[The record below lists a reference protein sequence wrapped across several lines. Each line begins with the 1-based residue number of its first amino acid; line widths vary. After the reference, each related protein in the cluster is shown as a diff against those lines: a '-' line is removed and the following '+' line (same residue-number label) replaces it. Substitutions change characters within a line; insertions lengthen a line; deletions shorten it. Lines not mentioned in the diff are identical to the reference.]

1 VGFVSFFEGKNRLVG
16 IVVAAG
22 LGVLVLAAF
31 VSLRAAKVP
40 VRAEK
45 AVRETISNTISTNGK
60 IEPVQN
66 FEAHAPVAT
75 TVRKIFV
82 HEGDWVK
89 KGQLLLQLEDAD
101 IRAQAARAV
110 TQLRS
115 AQADLTAVNTG
126 GTHEEV
132 LTNQAELVKA
142 RTEREAAQRNL
153 TAMQNLQ
160 QRGAASPAEV
170 EEAGNRLKRAE
181 AQFNLL
187 EQKEKGR
194 YSRPEVS
201 RAQAQAAEG
210 SATYAAAQSLL
221 RDANV
226 RAERDG
232 MVYSLPVREGQYVT
246 AGDLLVQVADLATVQ
261 LRAFVDEPEI
271 GRLAKGQKVTVTW
284 DALPGR
290 SWEGTLTR
298 VPTTVSLRGTRTVG
312 ELTCEV
318 ANPDMKLL
326 PNVNVAVLVITAR
339 HENALTIPREAVRD
353 EAGKRYVFEIVDGEL
368 KRREVET
375 SVSNLTRIEIAR
387 GLKDQAQVALGSETV
402 ETLREGM
409 PVRVVR

>member
-1 VGFVSFFEGKNRLVG
+1 MSLLAGRNRLLG
-16 IVVAAG
+16 IVIAAG
-22 LGVLVLAAF
+22 LGVFVLAAF
-31 VSLRAAKVP
+31 VSLRGAKVP
-40 VRAEK
+40 VRAEA

-60 IEPVQN
+60 IEPLEN

-75 TVRKIFV
+75 TVRKLYV

-89 KGQLLLQLEDAD
+89 KGQLLLRLEDAD

-110 TQLRS
+110 AQLRS
-115 AQADLTAVNTG
+115 AQADLTAVRTG

-142 RTEREAAQRNL
+142 RTERDAAERNL
-153 TAMQNLQ
+153 AAMQNLLR
-160 QRGAASPAEV
+160 RGAAAPAEV
-170 EEAGNRLKRAE
+170 EEAENRMKRAQ
-181 AQFNLL
+181 AQVHLL
-187 EQKEKGR
+187 EQKQQGR

-210 SATYAAAQSLL
+210 SATYAAAATLL

-232 MVYSLPVREGQYVT
+232 MVYSLPVREGQYVNP
-246 AGDLLVQVADLATVQ
+246 GDLLVQVANLSTVQ

-290 SWEGTLTR
+290 GWEGTLTR
-298 VPTTVSLRGTRTVG
+298 VPTTVTLRGTRTVG

-318 ANPDMKLL
+318 ANPEMKLL
-326 PNVNVAVLVITAR
+326 PNVNVSVLVITAR

-353 EAGKRYVFEIVDGEL
+353 EGGKRYVFEIVDGEL

-375 SVSNLTRIEIAR
+375 AVSNLTRIEVTR
-387 GLKDQAQVALGSETV
+387 GLKEQAQVALGSESV

-409 PVRVVR
+409 PVRVVRR

>member
-1 VGFVSFFEGKNRLVG
+1 LVSFFAGRNRLLG
-16 IVVAAG
+16 IVLAAG

-31 VSLRAAKVP
+31 VSLRGARVP
-40 VRAEK
+40 VRAET

-60 IEPVQN
+60 IEPLEN

-75 TVRKIFV
+75 TVRKLYV

-115 AQADLTAVNTG
+115 AQADLTAVRTG

-132 LTNQAELVKA
+132 LTNQAELIKA
-142 RTEREAAQRNL
+142 RTERDAAERNL
-153 TAMQNLQ
+153 AAMQKLQ
-160 QRGAASPAEV
+160 QRGAASPAELQ
-170 EEAGNRLKRAE
+170 EAENRMKRAQAE
-181 AQFNLL
+181 VNLL
-187 EQKEKGR
+187 EQKQGGR

-201 RAQAQAAEG
+201 KAQAQAAEG
-210 SATYAAAQSLL
+210 SATYAAAQALL

-232 MVYSLPVREGQYVT
+232 MVYSLPVREGQYVNP
-246 AGDLLVQVADLATVQ
+246 GDLLVQVANLATVQ

-298 VPTTVSLRGTRTVG
+298 VPTTVTLRGTRTVG

-318 ANPDMKLL
+318 ANSDMKLL
-326 PNVNVAVLVITAR
+326 PNVNVSVLVITAR

-353 EAGKRYVFEIVDGEL
+353 EAGKRYVFEIVEGEL

-375 SVSNLTRIEIAR
+375 SVSNLTRIEITR
-387 GLKDQAQVALGSETV
+387 GLKEQAQVALGSESV
-402 ETLREGM
+402 ETLRDGM
-409 PVRVVR
+409 PVRVVRR

>member
-115 AQADLTAVNTG
+115 AQADLTAVHTG

-132 LTNQAELVKA
+132 LTNQAEQVKA
-142 RTEREAAQRNL
+142 LTEREAAQRNL

-181 AQFNLL
+181 AQVNLL

-210 SATYAAAQSLL
+210 SATYAAAAALL

>member
-1 VGFVSFFEGKNRLVG
+1 MSFLAGKNRLLG
-16 IVVAAG
+16 IVLAAG

-31 VSLRAAKVP
+31 VSLRGAKVP
-40 VRAEK
+40 VRAER

-60 IEPVQN
+60 IEPLQN

-75 TVRKIFV
+75 TVRKLYV

-115 AQADLTAVNTG
+115 AEADLTAVRTG

-142 RTEREAAQRNL
+142 RTERDAAQRNFA
-153 TAMQNLQ
+153 AMQSLQ

-170 EEAGNRLKRAE
+170 EEAENRMKRAR
-181 AQFNLL
+181 AQASLV

-201 RAQAQAAEG
+201 KAQAQAAEG
-210 SATYAAAQSLL
+210 SATYAAAEALL

-232 MVYSLPVREGQYVT
+232 MVYSLPVREGQYVNP
-246 AGDLLVQVADLATVQ
+246 GDLLVQVANLATVQ

-271 GRLAKGQKVTVTW
+271 GRLAKGQKVAVTW

-298 VPTTVSLRGTRTVG
+298 VPTTVTLHGTRTVG

-318 ANPDMKLL
+318 ANSDMKLL
-326 PNVNVAVLVITAR
+326 PNVNVSVLVMTAR

-353 EAGKRYVFEIVDGEL
+353 EGGKRYVFEIVEGEL

-375 SVSNLTRIEIAR
+375 SVSNLTRIEITR
-387 GLKDQAQVALGSETV
+387 GLKEQAQVALGSESV
-402 ETLREGM
+402 ETLRDGM
-409 PVRVVR
+409 PVRVVRR

>member
-1 VGFVSFFEGKNRLVG
+1 MSLLAGRNRLLG
-16 IVVAAG
+16 IVIAAG
-22 LGVLVLAAF
+22 LGVFVLAAF
-31 VSLRAAKVP
+31 VSLRGAKVP
-40 VRAEK
+40 VRAEA

-60 IEPVQN
+60 IEPLEN

-75 TVRKIFV
+75 TVRKLYV

-89 KGQLLLQLEDAD
+89 KGQLLLRLEDAD

-110 TQLRS
+110 AQLRS
-115 AQADLTAVNTG
+115 AQADLTAVRTG

-142 RTEREAAQRNL
+142 RTERDAAQRNL
-153 TAMQNLQ
+153 AAMQNLLR
-160 QRGAASPAEV
+160 RGAAAPAEV
-170 EEAGNRLKRAE
+170 EEAENRMKRAQ
-181 AQFNLL
+181 AQVHLL
-187 EQKEKGR
+187 EQKQQGR

-210 SATYAAAQSLL
+210 SATYAAAATLL

-232 MVYSLPVREGQYVT
+232 MVYSLPVREGQYVNP
-246 AGDLLVQVADLATVQ
+246 GDLLVQVANLSTVQ

-298 VPTTVSLRGTRTVG
+298 VPTTVTLRGTRTVG

-318 ANPDMKLL
+318 ANPEMKLL
-326 PNVNVAVLVITAR
+326 PNVNVSVLVMTAR

-353 EAGKRYVFEIVDGEL
+353 EGGKRYVFEIVDGEL

-375 SVSNLTRIEIAR
+375 AVSNLTRIEVTR
-387 GLKDQAQVALGSETV
+387 GLKEQAQVALGSESV

-409 PVRVVR
+409 PVRVVRR

>member
-1 VGFVSFFEGKNRLVG
+1 LVSFFAGKNRLLG
-16 IVVAAG
+16 IVLAAG

-31 VSLRAAKVP
+31 VSLRGTKVP
-40 VRAEK
+40 VRAET

-60 IEPVQN
+60 IEPLQN

-75 TVRKIFV
+75 TVRKLYV

-115 AQADLTAVNTG
+115 AQADLTAVHTG

-132 LTNQAELVKA
+132 LTNQAELIKA
-142 RTEREAAQRNL
+142 RTERDAAQRNL
-153 TAMQNLQ
+153 AAMQNLL
-160 QRGAASPAEV
+160 QRGAAAPAELQ
-170 EEAGNRLKRAE
+170 EAENRMKRAQAE
-181 AQFNLL
+181 VNLL
-187 EQKEKGR
+187 EQKQQGR

-201 RAQAQAAEG
+201 KAQAQAAEG
-210 SATYAAAQSLL
+210 SATYAAAALL

-232 MVYSLPVREGQYVT
+232 MIYSLPVREGQYVNP
-246 AGDLLVQVADLATVQ
+246 GDLLVQVADLATIQ

-271 GRLAKGQKVTVTW
+271 GRLAEGQKVTVTW

-318 ANPDMKLL
+318 ANPELKLL
-326 PNVNVAVLVITAR
+326 PNVNVSVLVITAR

-375 SVSNLTRIEIAR
+375 SVSNLTRVEITR
-387 GLKDQAQVALGSETV
+387 GLKEQAQAALGSDGS
-402 ETLREGM
+402 ETLRDGT
-409 PVRVVR
+409 PVRVVRR

>member
-1 VGFVSFFEGKNRLVG
+1 MSFLAGKNRLLG
-16 IVVAAG
+16 IVLAAG

-31 VSLRAAKVP
+31 VSLRGAKVP
-40 VRAEK
+40 VRAEQ

-60 IEPVQN
+60 IEPLDN

-75 TVRKIFV
+75 TVRKLYV
-82 HEGDWVK
+82 QEGDRVK

-110 TQLRS
+110 AQLRS
-115 AQADLTAVNTG
+115 AQADLTAVRTG

-132 LTNQAELVKA
+132 LTNQAELVKT
-142 RTEREAAQRNL
+142 RTERDAAQRNF
-153 TAMQNLQ
+153 TAMQSLQ
-160 QRGAASPAEV
+160 QRGTASPAEV
-170 EEAGNRLKRAE
+170 EEAENRLKRAQ
-181 AQFNLL
+181 AAANLV
-187 EQKEKGR
+187 EQKQRGR

-201 RAQAQAAEG
+201 KAQAQAAEG
-210 SATYAAAQSLL
+210 SATYAAAQALL
-221 RDANV
+221 LGANV

-232 MVYSLPVREGQYVT
+232 VVYSLPVREGQYVNP
-246 AGDLLVQVADLATVQ
+246 GDLLVQVADLSTAQ
-261 LRAFVDEPEI
+261 LRAFVDEPES

-298 VPTTVSLRGTRTVG
+298 VPTTVTLRGTRTVG

-318 ANPDMKLL
+318 ANSDLKLL
-326 PNVNVAVLVITAR
+326 PNVNVSVLVITAR

-353 EAGKRYVFEIVDGEL
+353 EAGKRYVFEIVGGEL

-375 SVSNLTRIEIAR
+375 SVSNLTRIEIIR
-387 GLKDQAQVALGSETV
+387 GLKDQAQVALGSDSV
-402 ETLREGM
+402 ETLRDGM
-409 PVRVVR
+409 PVRVVRQ

>member
-1 VGFVSFFEGKNRLVG
+1 VSFLAGKNRLLG
-16 IVVAAG
+16 IVLAAA

-31 VSLRAAKVP
+31 VSLRSARVP
-40 VRAEK
+40 VRAEA

-60 IEPVQN
+60 IEPLEN

-75 TVRKIFV
+75 TVRKLYV

-115 AQADLTAVNTG
+115 AQADLTAVRTG

-142 RTEREAAQRNL
+142 RTERDAAERNL
-153 TAMQNLQ
+153 AALQ
-160 QRGAASPAEV
+160 KLGQRGAASPAEV
-170 EEAGNRLKRAE
+170 EEAGNRLKRAQ
-181 AQFNLL
+181 AQVSLL

-201 RAQAQAAEG
+201 KAQAQAAEG

-221 RDANV
+221 QGANV
-226 RAERDG
+226 RAVRDG
-232 MVYSLPVREGQYVT
+232 MVYSLPVREGQYVNP
-246 AGDLLVQVADLATVQ
+246 GDLLVQVADLSKVQ

-271 GRLAKGQKVTVTW
+271 GRLAKGQKVSVTW
-284 DALPGR
+284 DAIPER

-298 VPTTVSLRGTRTVG
+298 VPTTVTLRGTRTVG

-318 ANPDMKLL
+318 ANPDLKLL
-326 PNVNVAVLVITAR
+326 PNVNVSVLVMTAR

-353 EAGKRYVFEIVDGEL
+353 EGGKRYVFEIVNGEL

-375 SVSNLTRIEIAR
+375 SVSNLTRIEITR
-387 GLKDQAQVALGSETV
+387 GLQEKAQVALGSESV
-402 ETLREGM
+402 EPLRDGM
-409 PVRVVR
+409 PVRVVRR

>member
-1 VGFVSFFEGKNRLVG
+1 M
-16 IVVAAG
+16 AAG

-31 VSLRAAKVP
+31 VSLRGAKVP
-40 VRAEK
+40 VRAEA

-60 IEPVQN
+60 IEPLEN

-75 TVRKIFV
+75 TVRKLFV

-110 TQLRS
+110 AQLRS
-115 AQADLTAVNTG
+115 AQADLTAVRTG

-142 RTEREAAQRNL
+142 RTERDAAERNL
-153 TAMQNLQ
+153 AAMQKLE
-160 QRGAASPAEV
+160 QRGAASPAELQ
-170 EEAGNRLKRAE
+170 EAENRMKRAQ
-181 AQFNLL
+181 AQANLL
-187 EQKEKGR
+187 EQKQNGR

-201 RAQAQAAEG
+201 KAQAQAAEG
-210 SATYAAAQSLL
+210 SATYAAAAALL

-232 MVYSLPVREGQYVT
+232 MVYSLPVREGQYVNP
-246 AGDLLVQVADLATVQ
+246 GDLLVQVANLSAVQ

-290 SWEGTLTR
+290 VWEGTLTR
-298 VPTTVSLRGTRTVG
+298 VPTTVTLRGTRTVG

-318 ANPDMKLL
+318 ANSDMKLL
-326 PNVNVAVLVITAR
+326 PNVNVSVLVMTAR
-339 HENALTIPREAVRD
+339 HENALTIPREAVR
-353 EAGKRYVFEIVDGEL
+353 EEGSKRYVFEIVDGEL

-375 SVSNLTRIEIAR
+375 SVSNLTRIEITR
-387 GLKDQAQVALGSETV
+387 GLKEQAQVALSSESV
-402 ETLREGM
+402 ETLRDGM
-409 PVRVVR
+409 PVRVVRR

>member
-1 VGFVSFFEGKNRLVG
+1 M
-16 IVVAAG
+16 
-22 LGVLVLAAF
+22 
-31 VSLRAAKVP
+31 
-40 VRAEK
+40 RAEK
-45 AVRETISNTISTNGK
+45 AVRETISNSISTNGK
-60 IEPVQN
+60 IEPLQN

-75 TVRKIFV
+75 TVRKLYI

-115 AQADLTAVNTG
+115 AQADLTAVRAG

-132 LTNQAELVKA
+132 LTNQTELIKA
-142 RTEREAAQRNL
+142 RTERDAADRNL
-153 TAMQNLQ
+153 TAMRNLQ

-170 EEAGNRLKRAE
+170 QEAENRMKRAQAE
-181 AQFNLL
+181 VNLL
-187 EQKEKGR
+187 EQKQKGR

-201 RAQAQAAEG
+201 KAQAQAAEG
-210 SATYAAAQSLL
+210 SATYTAAQALL

-232 MVYSLPVREGQYVT
+232 MVYSLPVRQGQYVNP
-246 AGDLLVQVADLATVQ
+246 GDLLVQVADLSTVQ

-271 GRLAKGQKVTVTW
+271 GRLAKGQKVSVTW

-298 VPTTVSLRGTRTVG
+298 VPTTVTVRGTRTVG

-318 ANPDMKLL
+318 ANPDLKLL
-326 PNVNVAVLVITAR
+326 PNVNVSVLVITAR
-339 HENALTIPREAVRD
+339 HQNALTIPREAVRD
-353 EAGKRYVFEIVDGEL
+353 EAGKRYVFQIVDGEL

-375 SVSNLTRIEIAR
+375 SVSNLTRIEITR
-387 GLKDQAQVALGSETV
+387 GLKEEALVALGSESV

-409 PVRVVR
+409 PVRVVRR

>member
-1 VGFVSFFEGKNRLVG
+1 M
-16 IVVAAG
+16 IAAG
-22 LGVLVLAAF
+22 LGVFVLAAF
-31 VSLRAAKVP
+31 VSLRGAKVP

-60 IEPVQN
+60 IEPLEN

-75 TVRKIFV
+75 TVRKLYV

-89 KGQLLLQLEDAD
+89 KGQLLLRLEDAD

-110 TQLRS
+110 AQLRS
-115 AQADLTAVNTG
+115 AQADLTAVRTG

-142 RTEREAAQRNL
+142 RTERDAAQRNL
-153 TAMQNLQ
+153 AAMQNLQ
-160 QRGAASPAEV
+160 RRGAASPAEV
-170 EEAGNRLKRAE
+170 EEAENRMKRAQ
-181 AQFNLL
+181 AQVHLL
-187 EQKEKGR
+187 EQKQRGR

-201 RAQAQAAEG
+201 KAQAQAAEG
-210 SATYAAAQSLL
+210 SATYAAAASLL
-221 RDANV
+221 RGANV

-232 MVYSLPVREGQYVT
+232 MVYSLPVREGQYVNP
-246 AGDLLVQVADLATVQ
+246 GDLLVQVANLSSVQ

-298 VPTTVSLRGTRTVG
+298 VPTTVTLRGTRTVG

-318 ANPDMKLL
+318 ANPEMKLL
-326 PNVNVAVLVITAR
+326 PNVNVSVLVLTAR

-375 SVSNLTRIEIAR
+375 SVSNLTRIEVTR
-387 GLKDQAQVALGSETV
+387 GLKEQAQVALGSESV

-409 PVRVVR
+409 PVRVVQR

>member
-1 VGFVSFFEGKNRLVG
+1 VSLLAGKNRLLG
-16 IVVAAG
+16 IVIAAG
-22 LGVLVLAAF
+22 LGVFVLAAF
-31 VSLRAAKVP
+31 VSLRGAKVP
-40 VRAEK
+40 VRAEA

-60 IEPVQN
+60 IEPLEN

-75 TVRKIFV
+75 TVRKLYV

-101 IRAQAARAV
+101 MRAQAARAV
-110 TQLRS
+110 AQLRS
-115 AQADLTAVNTG
+115 AQADLTAVHTG

-142 RTEREAAQRNL
+142 RTERDAAQRNL
-153 TAMQNLQ
+153 AAMQNLLR
-160 QRGAASPAEV
+160 RGAAAPAEV
-170 EEAGNRLKRAE
+170 EEAENRMKRAQ
-181 AQFNLL
+181 AQVHLL
-187 EQKEKGR
+187 EQKQQGR

-210 SATYAAAQSLL
+210 SATYAAAATLL

-232 MVYSLPVREGQYVT
+232 MVYSLPVREGQYVNP
-246 AGDLLVQVADLATVQ
+246 GDLLVQVANLSTVQ

-298 VPTTVSLRGTRTVG
+298 VPTTVTLRGTRTVG

-318 ANPDMKLL
+318 ANPEMKLL
-326 PNVNVAVLVITAR
+326 PNVNVSVLVITAR

-353 EAGKRYVFEIVDGEL
+353 EGGKRYVFEIVDGEL

-375 SVSNLTRIEIAR
+375 SVSNLTRIEVTR
-387 GLKDQAQVALGSETV
+387 GLKEQAQVALGSESV
-402 ETLREGM
+402 ENLREGM
-409 PVRVVR
+409 PVRVVQR

>member
-1 VGFVSFFEGKNRLVG
+1 MSFLAGKNRLLG
-16 IVVAAG
+16 IVIAAG
-22 LGVLVLAAF
+22 LGVFVLAAF
-31 VSLRAAKVP
+31 VSLRGAKVP

-60 IEPVQN
+60 IEPLEN

-75 TVRKIFV
+75 TVRKLYV

-89 KGQLLLQLEDAD
+89 KGQLLLRLEDSD

-110 TQLRS
+110 AQLRS
-115 AQADLTAVNTG
+115 AQADLTAVRTG

-142 RTEREAAQRNL
+142 RTERDAAQRNL
-153 TAMQNLQ
+153 AAMQNLQ
-160 QRGAASPAEV
+160 RRGAASPAEV
-170 EEAGNRLKRAE
+170 EEAENRMKRAQ
-181 AQFNLL
+181 AQVHLL
-187 EQKEKGR
+187 EQKQQGR

-201 RAQAQAAEG
+201 KAQAQAAEG
-210 SATYAAAQSLL
+210 SATYAAAAALL
-221 RDANV
+221 RGANV

-232 MVYSLPVREGQYVT
+232 MVYSLPVREGQYVNP
-246 AGDLLVQVADLATVQ
+246 GDLLVQVANLSSVQ

-298 VPTTVSLRGTRTVG
+298 VPTTVTLRGTRTVG

-318 ANPDMKLL
+318 ANPEMKLL
-326 PNVNVAVLVITAR
+326 PNVNVSVLVLTAR

-353 EAGKRYVFEIVDGEL
+353 EGGKRYVFEIVNGEL

-375 SVSNLTRIEIAR
+375 SVSNLTRIEITR
-387 GLKDQAQVALGSETV
+387 GLKEQAQVALGSESV
-402 ETLREGM
+402 ENLREGM
-409 PVRVVR
+409 PVRVVQR

>member
-1 VGFVSFFEGKNRLVG
+1 MSFLAGKNRLLG
-16 IVVAAG
+16 IVIAAG
-22 LGVLVLAAF
+22 LGVFVLAAF
-31 VSLRAAKVP
+31 VSLRGAKVP
-40 VRAEK
+40 VRAET

-60 IEPVQN
+60 IEPLEN

-75 TVRKIFV
+75 TVRKLYV

-89 KGQLLLQLEDAD
+89 KGQLLLRLEDAD

-110 TQLRS
+110 AQLRS
-115 AQADLTAVNTG
+115 AQADLTAVRTG

-142 RTEREAAQRNL
+142 RTERDAAERNL
-153 TAMQNLQ
+153 AAMQNLQ
-160 QRGAASPAEV
+160 RRGAASPAEV
-170 EEAGNRLKRAE
+170 QEAENRMKRAQ
-181 AQFNLL
+181 AQVHLL
-187 EQKEKGR
+187 EQKQQGR

-201 RAQAQAAEG
+201 KAQAQAAEG
-210 SATYAAAQSLL
+210 SATYAAAAALL
-221 RDANV
+221 RGANV

-232 MVYSLPVREGQYVT
+232 MVYSLPVREGQYVNP
-246 AGDLLVQVADLATVQ
+246 GDLLVQVANLSTVQ

-298 VPTTVSLRGTRTVG
+298 VPTTVTLRGTRTVG

-318 ANPDMKLL
+318 ANPEMKLL
-326 PNVNVAVLVITAR
+326 PNVNVSVLVLTAR

-353 EAGKRYVFEIVDGEL
+353 EGGKRYVFEIVNGEL
-368 KRREVET
+368 KKREVET
-375 SVSNLTRIEIAR
+375 AVSNLTRIEITR
-387 GLKDQAQVALGSETV
+387 GLKEQAQVALGSESV
-402 ETLREGM
+402 ENLREGM
-409 PVRVVR
+409 PVRVVQR

>member
-1 VGFVSFFEGKNRLVG
+1 VSFFEGKNRLLGMVA
-16 IVVAAG
+16 AAG
-22 LGVLVLAAF
+22 LGVVMLAAF
-31 VSLRAAKVP
+31 VSLRGAKVP
-40 VRAEK
+40 VRAET
-45 AVRETISNTISTNGK
+45 ALRETISNTISTNGK
-60 IEPVQN
+60 IEPLEN

-75 TVRKIFV
+75 TVRKLYV
-82 HEGDWVK
+82 HEGDRVK

-110 TQLRS
+110 AQLRS
-115 AQADLTAVNTG
+115 AQADLTAVRTG

-142 RTEREAAQRNL
+142 RTERDAADRNL

-160 QRGAASPAEV
+160 QGGAASPAEV
-170 EEAGNRLKRAE
+170 EEAGNRLKRAQ
-181 AQFNLL
+181 AQVNLL
-187 EQKEKGR
+187 EQKQKGR

-201 RAQAQAAEG
+201 KAQAQAAEG

-232 MVYSLPVREGQYVT
+232 MVHSLPVRQGQYVNP
-246 AGDLLVQVADLATVQ
+246 GDLLVQVADLSTVQ

-271 GRLAKGQKVTVTW
+271 GRLAKGQKVSVTW

-298 VPTTVSLRGTRTVG
+298 VPTTVTVRGTRTVG

-318 ANPDMKLL
+318 ANSDLKLL
-326 PNVNVAVLVITAR
+326 PNVNVSVLVMTAR
-339 HENALTIPREAVRD
+339 HENALTIPREAVRE

-387 GLKDQAQVALGSETV
+387 GLKDQAQVALGSDSV

-409 PVRVVR
+409 PVRVVQR

>member
-1 VGFVSFFEGKNRLVG
+1 MSFLAGKNRLLG
-16 IVVAAG
+16 IVIAAG
-22 LGVLVLAAF
+22 LGVFVLAAF
-31 VSLRAAKVP
+31 VSLRGAKVP

-60 IEPVQN
+60 IEPLEN

-75 TVRKIFV
+75 TVRKLYV

-89 KGQLLLQLEDAD
+89 KGQLLLRLEDSD

-110 TQLRS
+110 AQLRS
-115 AQADLTAVNTG
+115 AQADLTAVRTG

-142 RTEREAAQRNL
+142 RTERDAAQRNL
-153 TAMQNLQ
+153 AAMQNLQ
-160 QRGAASPAEV
+160 RRGAASPAEV
-170 EEAGNRLKRAE
+170 EEAENRMKRAQ
-181 AQFNLL
+181 AQVHLL
-187 EQKEKGR
+187 EQKQQGR

-201 RAQAQAAEG
+201 KAQAQAAEG
-210 SATYAAAQSLL
+210 SATYAAAAALL
-221 RDANV
+221 RGANV

-232 MVYSLPVREGQYVT
+232 MVYSLPVREGQYVNP
-246 AGDLLVQVADLATVQ
+246 GDLLVQVADLSTVQ

-271 GRLAKGQKVTVTW
+271 GRLAKSQKVSVTW
-284 DALPGR
+284 DALPGQ

-298 VPTTVSLRGTRTVG
+298 VPTTVTLRGTRTVG

-318 ANPDMKLL
+318 ANPEMKLL
-326 PNVNVAVLVITAR
+326 PNVNVSVLVLTAR

-353 EAGKRYVFEIVDGEL
+353 EGGKRYVFEIVNGEL

-375 SVSNLTRIEIAR
+375 SVSNLTRIEITR
-387 GLKDQAQVALGSETV
+387 GLKEQAQVALGSESV
-402 ETLREGM
+402 ENLREGM
-409 PVRVVR
+409 PVRVVQR

>member
-1 VGFVSFFEGKNRLVG
+1 MSFLAGKNRLLG
-16 IVVAAG
+16 IVIAAG
-22 LGVLVLAAF
+22 LGVFVLAAF
-31 VSLRAAKVP
+31 VSLRGAKVP

-60 IEPVQN
+60 IEPLEN

-75 TVRKIFV
+75 TVRKLYV

-89 KGQLLLQLEDAD
+89 KGQLLLRLEDAD

-110 TQLRS
+110 AQLRS
-115 AQADLTAVNTG
+115 AQADLTAVRTG

-142 RTEREAAQRNL
+142 RTERDAAERNL
-153 TAMQNLQ
+153 AAMQNLQ
-160 QRGAASPAEV
+160 RRGAASPAEV
-170 EEAGNRLKRAE
+170 QEAENRMKRAQ
-181 AQFNLL
+181 AQVHLL
-187 EQKEKGR
+187 EQKQQGR

-201 RAQAQAAEG
+201 KAQAQAAEG
-210 SATYAAAQSLL
+210 SATYAAAAALL
-221 RDANV
+221 RGANV

-232 MVYSLPVREGQYVT
+232 MVYSLPVREGQYVNP
-246 AGDLLVQVADLATVQ
+246 GDLLVQVANLSTVQ

-298 VPTTVSLRGTRTVG
+298 VPTTVTLRGTRTVG

-318 ANPDMKLL
+318 ANPEMKLL
-326 PNVNVAVLVITAR
+326 PNVNVSVLVLTAR

-353 EAGKRYVFEIVDGEL
+353 EGGKRYVFEIVNGEL
-368 KRREVET
+368 KKREVET
-375 SVSNLTRIEIAR
+375 AVSNLTRIEITR
-387 GLKDQAQVALGSETV
+387 GLKEQAQVALGSESV
-402 ETLREGM
+402 ENLREGM
-409 PVRVVR
+409 PVRVVQR

>member
-1 VGFVSFFEGKNRLVG
+1 MSFFEGKNRVLG
-16 IVVAAG
+16 IVAASA
-22 LGVLVLAAF
+22 LGVLTLAAF
-31 VSLRAAKVP
+31 VSLRGAKVP
-40 VRAEK
+40 VRAET
-45 AVRETISNTISTNGK
+45 ATRETISNTISTNGK
-60 IEPVQN
+60 IEPLEN

-75 TVRKIFV
+75 TVRKLYV
-82 HEGDWVK
+82 HEGDRVK

-101 IRAQAARAV
+101 ILAQAARAV
-110 TQLRS
+110 AQLRS
-115 AQADLTAVNTG
+115 AQADLTAVRTG

-142 RTEREAAQRNL
+142 RTERDAADRNL

-170 EEAGNRLKRAE
+170 EEAGNRLKRAQ
-181 AQFNLL
+181 AQVTLL
-187 EQKEKGR
+187 EQKQKGR

-201 RAQAQAAEG
+201 KAQAQAAEG

-226 RAERDG
+226 RSEREG
-232 MVYSLPVREGQYVT
+232 MVYSLPVRQGQYVNP
-246 AGDLLVQVADLATVQ
+246 GDLLVQVADLATVQ

-271 GRLAKGQKVTVTW
+271 GRLAKGQKVTVSW

-298 VPTTVSLRGTRTVG
+298 IPTTVTVRGTRTVG

-318 ANPDMKLL
+318 ANSDLKLL
-326 PNVNVAVLVITAR
+326 PNVNVSVLVTAAS
-339 HENALTIPREAVRD
+339 HQNALTVPREAVRE

-375 SVSNLTRIEIAR
+375 AVSNLTRIEITR
-387 GLKDQAQVALGSETV
+387 GLKDQAQVALGSDSV
-402 ETLREGM
+402 ENLREGM
-409 PVRVVR
+409 PVRVVQR

>member
-1 VGFVSFFEGKNRLVG
+1 MSFLAGKNRLLG
-16 IVVAAG
+16 IVAAAG

-31 VSLRAAKVP
+31 VSLRGARVP
-40 VRAEK
+40 VRAEP

-60 IEPVQN
+60 IEPREN

-75 TVRKIFV
+75 TVRKLYV
-82 HEGDWVK
+82 QEGDRVK
-89 KGQLLLQLEDAD
+89 KGQPLLQLDDAD

-110 TQLRS
+110 AQLKS
-115 AQADLTAVNTG
+115 AQADLAAVRTG

-132 LTNQAELVKA
+132 LTNQAALVKA
-142 RTEREAAQRNL
+142 RTEREAAQRNF
-153 TAMQNLQ
+153 TAMQSLQ

-170 EEAGNRLKRAE
+170 EEAGNRLKRAQAE
-181 AQFNLL
+181 VNLL
-187 EQKEKGR
+187 EQKQRGR

-201 RAQAQAAEG
+201 KAQAQAAEG
-210 SATYAAAQSLL
+210 SATYAAAQALL

-232 MVYSLPVREGQYVT
+232 VVYSLPVREGQYVNP
-246 AGDLLVQVADLATVQ
+246 GDLLVEVADLSTVQ
-261 LRAFVDEPEI
+261 LRAFVDEPDI
-271 GRLAKGQKVTVTW
+271 GRLAKGQKVNVTW

-298 VPTTVSLRGTRTVG
+298 VPTTVTLRGTRTVG

-318 ANPDMKLL
+318 ANPDLKLL
-326 PNVNVAVLVITAR
+326 PNVNVAVLVMTAR

-353 EAGKRYVFEIVDGEL
+353 EAGKRFVFEIVGGEL

-375 SVSNLTRIEIAR
+375 SVSNLTRIEITR
-387 GLKDQAQVALGSETV
+387 GLKDQAQVALGSESV
-402 ETLREGM
+402 ETLRDGM
-409 PVRVVR
+409 PVRVVRQ

>member
-1 VGFVSFFEGKNRLVG
+1 MVSLWTGKNRVLAIVAAAGVG
-16 IVVAAG
+16 I
-22 LGVLVLAAF
+22 LLLAAF
-31 VSLRAAKVP
+31 VSLRGSRVP
-40 VRAEK
+40 VRAES

-60 IEPVQN
+60 IEPLQN
-66 FEAHAPVAT
+66 FEAHSPVAT
-75 TVRKIFV
+75 TVRKLYV
-82 HEGDWVK
+82 HEGDLVK
-89 KGQLLLQLEDAD
+89 RGQLLLQLEDSD

-110 TQLRS
+110 AQLKS
-115 AQADLTAVNTG
+115 AQADLTAVRTG

-142 RTEREAAQRNL
+142 RTERDAAERNL

-170 EEAGNRLKRAE
+170 QEAENRLKRAQ
-181 AQFNLL
+181 AQANLL
-187 EQKEKGR
+187 EQKQKGR
-194 YSRPEVS
+194 YSRPEVN

-210 SATYAAAQSLL
+210 KASYDAAQALL
-221 RDANV
+221 HGANV

-232 MVYSLPVREGQYVT
+232 MVYSLPVREGQYVNP
-246 AGDLLVQVADLATVQ
+246 GDLLVQVADLTTVQ

-271 GRLAKGQKVTVTW
+271 GRLAQGQKVSVTW

-298 VPTTVSLRGTRTVG
+298 VPTTVTVRGTRTVG

-318 ANPDMKLL
+318 ANSDRKLL
-326 PNVNVAVLVITAR
+326 PNVNVSVVVITAR
-339 HENALTIPREAVRD
+339 HENALTIPREAIHD

-375 SVSNLTRIEIAR
+375 SVFNLTRIEIKR
-387 GLKDQAQVALGSETV
+387 GLKEQAQVALGNDNV
-402 ETLREGM
+402 ESLREGM
-409 PVRVVR
+409 PVRVVQ

>member
-1 VGFVSFFEGKNRLVG
+1 VSFLAGKNRLLG
-16 IVVAAG
+16 IVLAAG

-31 VSLRAAKVP
+31 VSLRGAKVP
-40 VRAEK
+40 VRAER

-60 IEPVQN
+60 IEPLQN

-75 TVRKIFV
+75 TVRKLYV

-115 AQADLTAVNTG
+115 AEADLTAVRTG

-142 RTEREAAQRNL
+142 RTERDAAERNL
-153 TAMQNLQ
+153 AAMQKLQ
-160 QRGAASPAEV
+160 QRGAASPAELQ
-170 EEAGNRLKRAE
+170 EAENRMKRAQ
-181 AQFNLL
+181 AQASLV

-201 RAQAQAAEG
+201 KAQAQAAEG
-210 SATYAAAQSLL
+210 SATYAAAEALL

-232 MVYSLPVREGQYVT
+232 MVYSLPVREGQYVNP
-246 AGDLLVQVADLATVQ
+246 GDLLVQVANLATVQ

-271 GRLAKGQKVTVTW
+271 GRLAKGQKVAVTW

-298 VPTTVSLRGTRTVG
+298 VPTTVTLHGTRTVG

-318 ANPDMKLL
+318 ANSDMKLL
-326 PNVNVAVLVITAR
+326 PNVNVSVLVMTAR

-353 EAGKRYVFEIVDGEL
+353 EGGKRYVFEIVEGEL

-375 SVSNLTRIEIAR
+375 SVSNLTRIEITR
-387 GLKDQAQVALGSETV
+387 GLKEQAQVALGSESV
-402 ETLREGM
+402 ETLRDGM
-409 PVRVVR
+409 PVRVVRR